1 LPTLMVLIAARVAM
15 SMAVTVP
22 EPSPDRAQ
30 LRTQAAT
37 ASRFLCQVSDSI
49 GPLNT

>member
-22 EPSPDRAQ
+22 KPSPDRAQ